1 MAGLLLFI
9 AATLL
14 IANAET
20 ALIVQALRAVQ
31 GLGGGFAS
39 VIGMAM
45 IHHAYPAT
53 EAAKRF
59 PVVMTVMLWAPLIA
73 PAMGALVLDLGGR
86 RPVARLGGAGALLLD
101 LGGPAPYCST
111 WGGRRRTARQRH
123 RSDHSRTGGVRTL
136 KDLAAKT
143 EFAHPVGKLSRSR
156 LVSPAASSRR
166 IP

>member
-1 MAGLLLFI
+1 MAGLLLFV

-39 VIGMAM
+39 VICMAM
-45 IHHAYPAT
+45 IHHAYPAA

-73 PAMGALVLDLGGR
+73 PAMGALV
-86 RPVARLGGAGALLLD
+86 VLD
-101 LGGPAPYCST
+101 LGGPAPYC
-111 WGGRRRTARQRH
+111 RQRH
-123 RSDHSRTGGVRTL
+123 RSDHSRTGGVRNL

-156 LVSPAASSRR
+156 LVSPAVSSRR